1 MLKISW
7 RSKGAP
13 VKSWCKAQKNS
24 AIYIMYIELK
34 WINTVQKTL
43 QKQRSNFI
51 YVLDVCNFKI
61 NQKELTFATLFTF
74 QPALEGAMEMLLVFF
89 LIF

>member
-13 VKSWCKAQKNS
+13 LKSWCKVQKDS
-24 AIYIMYIELK
+24 AIYIMYIELT
-34 WINTVQKTL
+34 WINTVQKNL
-43 QKQRSNFI
+43 QKQRSNLI
-51 YVLDVCNFKI
+51 YVLGVCNFKI
-61 NQKELTFATLFTF
+61 SQKELTFATLFMF
-74 QPALEGAMEMLLVFF
+74 QPALEKAMEMLLVFF